1 VKNGPHTIL
10 LVEDDP
16 NDVDLLRRAFTKAG
30 VVVCLQ
36 VVDDGQKAVDYLA
49 GRGPFADRERHPL
62 PELILLDVKLP
73 RRSGIE
79 VLAWAR
85 KQPRLVT
92 TPVIMLSSS
101 RQAVN
106 ISRAYELGA
115 NSYLVKPVGFQ
126 KLQEVAKAISIYWLE
141 MNTDAAAAQ

>member
-1 VKNGPHTIL
+1 MKNGPHTIL